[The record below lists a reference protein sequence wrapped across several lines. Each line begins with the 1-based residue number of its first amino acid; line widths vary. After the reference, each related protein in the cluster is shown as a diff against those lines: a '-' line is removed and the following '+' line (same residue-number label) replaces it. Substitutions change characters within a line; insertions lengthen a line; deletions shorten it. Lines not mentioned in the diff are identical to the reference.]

1 MKTYKYNI
9 GGQALTI
16 RVDIERAAISDIR
29 LDDAPLSVEPADM
42 PPYVVAIALALLESD
57 VEVVHDDEPDV
68 ITLQHAP
75 TPWGNPAESL
85 KRQGSVL
92 KHLLGW

>member
-29 LDDAPLSVEPADM
+29 LDDAPLSVAPDDM
-42 PPYVVAIALALLESD
+42 QPYAAAIALALLESD
-57 VEVVHDDEPDV
+57 VEALHDDEPDV
-68 ITLQHAP
+68 ITLQQGP
-75 TPWGNPAESL
+75 TPWGNPSETL